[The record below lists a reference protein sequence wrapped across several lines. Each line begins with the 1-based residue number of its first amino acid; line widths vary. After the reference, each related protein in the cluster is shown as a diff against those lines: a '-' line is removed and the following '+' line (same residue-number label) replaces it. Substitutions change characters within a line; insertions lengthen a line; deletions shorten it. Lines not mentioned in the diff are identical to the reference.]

1 MGKSRRA
8 CGSRRFGEQ
17 PVEQSHSHLPRVLLG
32 FASRNPEE
40 AHALIDQEGRK
51 AVHQRPSGKRLVGH
65 GQPPGGARSLAA
77 LEGRVVNGGVRAAL
91 LSEA

>member
-1 MGKSRRA
+1 MRTSLPLKTVWA
-8 CGSRRFGEQ
+8 Q

-51 AVHQRPSGKRLVGH
+51 AVHQRPSGRN
-65 GQPPGGARSLAA
+65 RTD
-77 LEGRVVNGGVRAAL
+77 E
-91 LSEA
+91 